1 MLGCDMMD
9 YTVKIQEFEGPLD
22 LLLHLIKESNI
33 DICDI
38 KIEEVTDQYLNYIH
52 QMEKLNLDI
61 ASEYLVLAAELIEMK
76 SQVLLPKQKL
86 ENDDDYEEDPRQAL
100 IDRLLE
106 YQKYK
111 EVSEELKELCQ
122 ERKTM
127 LTKESSDLR
136 KYQDGV
142 ATYSQM
148 NVEDLMLAFNKFLER
163 QALNRPLNTK
173 ITTKEYSVE
182 NRCAEIKKLL
192 HHKKRLEFTE
202 LFDIMSKDYIVVTF
216 LSILELA
223 KNRTLKIEQ
232 ENNFNKIFLIGSE

>member
-182 NRCAEIKKLL
+182 NRCAEIKTLL